1 VETRRFVLP
10 QSASLRLVRGSGEE
24 KRNSV
29 EFTHCREYSAESKL
43 ASGDPDVSAPA
54 LGPAEIALPPGLT
67 VKAKLATA
75 IDSAQARVRPA

>member
-1 VETRRFVLP
+1 VRSAETDIRYGDVGLD
-10 QSASLRLVRGSGEE
+10 VRPAAARPESGVYV
-24 KRNSV
+24 SV
-29 EFTHCREYSAESKL
+29 ESA

-75 IDSAQARVRPA
+75 IDSAHARVASGVKTI